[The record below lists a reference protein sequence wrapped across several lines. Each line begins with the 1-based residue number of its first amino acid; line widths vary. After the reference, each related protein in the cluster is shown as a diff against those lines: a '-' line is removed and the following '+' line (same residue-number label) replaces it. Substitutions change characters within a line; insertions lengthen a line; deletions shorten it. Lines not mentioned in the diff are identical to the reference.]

1 MRTTWKGAISFGL
14 VSIPVKAY
22 TATEERDVA
31 FHQVHGTDGG
41 RIRYQRTCT
50 VCGETVAYSD
60 IAKGYELA
68 DGSTVIVT
76 DDDLAELPL
85 PTKHTIDVRSFVP
98 ADQVD
103 AMFFNRSYYLE
114 PDTAGRKPYALL
126 REALG
131 TSGRAALVKVALRSR
146 EQLALVR
153 AHGEALVL
161 ETMLWPDEVRSTEA
175 LELPGDDV
183 ELRDDE
189 RAMAASLVAAM
200 SDDFHPETYTDDYRE
215 ALLAVI
221 DAKVAGRE
229 IVAPEPAQ
237 EAGGVIDLMA
247 ALQASVDAAR
257 QARESA

>member
-31 FHQVHGTDGG
+31 FHQVHRDDGG
-41 RIRYQRTCT
+41 RIKYQRTCT

-60 IAKGYELA
+60 IAKGYDLG
-68 DGSTVIVT
+68 DGSTVILT
-76 DDDLAELPL
+76 DEDLADLPL

-98 ADQVD
+98 AEQVD
-103 AMFFNRSYYLE
+103 AMYFNRSYYLE
-114 PDTAGRKPYALL
+114 PDAAGRKPYALL
-126 REALG
+126 RDALRE
-131 TSGRAALVKVALRSR
+131 SQRAALVKIALRSR

-161 ETMLWPDEVRSTEA
+161 ETMLWPDEVRATDG

-183 ELRDDE
+183 ELRDEE
-189 RAMAASLVAAM
+189 RTMASSLVAAM
-200 SDDFHPETYTDDYRE
+200 SDDFHPEQFSDDYRQ

-221 DAKVAGRE
+221 EAKAAGHE
-229 IVAPEPAQ
+229 VVAPEVAA
-237 EAGGVIDLMA
+237 ETGGVVDLMA

-257 QARESA
+257 RARESA